1 MTLYLA
7 IEAGGTTSRAGLYD
21 AEGGL
26 LRETSGGP
34 ANPLS
39 CGLYVAIGTL
49 AQLAREIID
58 QEDGVLTIAAA
69 VSGAAR
75 TELRQR
81 MADGL
86 AAALNARRVVVS
98 DDLRPLLF
106 ANAGTLPAMLAIAGT
121 GASVL
126 CQTEA
131 DNFVLGARGV
141 LFGDD
146 GSGYAIAVRALRS
159 AAWAVD
165 GIGLD
170 TSLTHRLPQAL
181 GLKDLA
187 GVVPWSHHAKK
198 HEVAR
203 LSVAVHEAALDG
215 DEVARE
221 IIKGE
226 ARALAALVESGA
238 ERIAK
243 PGGVSLYLNGGLFE
257 KSELYLNEF
266 KRCLKETAAV
276 REILI
281 PPLMGHRAVLA
292 MAMADSLPP
301 RLQAAVSRLENLA
314 PSLPPTEQRHEREAI
329 DRLTSFELVRRMNEE
344 DATVAA
350 AVAPSAM
357 MISSV
362 IDRAG
367 DALRGGG
374 RLIYLGAGTS
384 GRLGVLDASECPPT
398 FGVPPDKVVA
408 LMAGG
413 DRALRESVEGAE
425 DDENA
430 AKADVNRIRVSGKD
444 VVVGIAA
451 SGTTP
456 YVLGGLRAAA
466 ANGAYTVLLCC
477 NPSAHAKADVVIA
490 LDTGPEALAGS
501 TRLKAGTAT
510 KMALNMIST
519 GAMARAG
526 RIHDGLMVNM
536 RPSNA
541 KLHKRAVR
549 MVATLTGLDEPA
561 ALDALESA
569 EGNIAAAVIM
579 TKKNLSVS
587 DANKLLDESGG
598 SLRAA
603 LEI

>member
-1 MTLYLA
+1 
-7 IEAGGTTSRAGLYD
+7 GLD
-21 AEGGL
+21 
-26 LRETSGGP
+26 
-34 ANPLS
+34 
-39 CGLYVAIGTL
+39 VAIGTL

-86 AAALNARRVVVS
+86 ATALNARRVVVS

-226 ARALAALVESGA
+226 AR
-238 ERIAK
+238 
-243 PGGVSLYLNGGLFE
+243 
-257 KSELYLNEF
+257 
-266 KRCLKETAAV
+266 
-276 REILI
+276 
-281 PPLMGHRAVLA
+281 
-292 MAMADSLPP
+292 
-301 RLQAAVSRLENLA
+301 
-314 PSLPPTEQRHEREAI
+314 
-329 DRLTSFELVRRMNEE
+329 
-344 DATVAA
+344 
-350 AVAPSAM
+350 
-357 MISSV
+357 
-362 IDRAG
+362 
-367 DALRGGG
+367 
-374 RLIYLGAGTS
+374 
-384 GRLGVLDASECPPT
+384 
-398 FGVPPDKVVA
+398 
-408 LMAGG
+408 
-413 DRALRESVEGAE
+413 
-425 DDENA
+425 
-430 AKADVNRIRVSGKD
+430 
-444 VVVGIAA
+444 
-451 SGTTP
+451 
-456 YVLGGLRAAA
+456 
-466 ANGAYTVLLCC
+466 
-477 NPSAHAKADVVIA
+477 
-490 LDTGPEALAGS
+490 
-501 TRLKAGTAT
+501 
-510 KMALNMIST
+510 
-519 GAMARAG
+519 
-526 RIHDGLMVNM
+526 
-536 RPSNA
+536 
-541 KLHKRAVR
+541 
-549 MVATLTGLDEPA
+549 
-561 ALDALESA
+561 
-569 EGNIAAAVIM
+569 
-579 TKKNLSVS
+579 
-587 DANKLLDESGG
+587 
-598 SLRAA
+598 
-603 LEI
+603 